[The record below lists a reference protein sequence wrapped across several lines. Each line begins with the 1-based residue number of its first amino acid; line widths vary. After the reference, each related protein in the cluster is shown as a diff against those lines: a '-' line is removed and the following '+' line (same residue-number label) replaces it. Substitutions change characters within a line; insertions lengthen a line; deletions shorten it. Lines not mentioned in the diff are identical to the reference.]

1 LPNIKQPIA
10 TVVYSP
16 KRWAYLMESVGYFFD
31 KRALTQ
37 NGSDAFRTSANNFL
51 AKGAGATV
59 QHIAFQT
66 DDAVELAIAM
76 AS

>member
-1 LPNIKQPIA
+1 
-10 TVVYSP
+10 
-16 KRWAYLMESVGYFFD
+16 MESVGYFFD